1 MSTESDTDNT
11 KMEAFLRNWRQTA
24 FNAGQFQ
31 TAIFVGDKLLAL
43 TSTLPTTPVSQV
55 PQCPSADASRLR
67 SRRRQ

>member
-1 MSTESDTDNT
+1 MSTESDPDNS

-43 TSTLPTTPVSQV
+43 TGTLTITPCSKL
-55 PQCPSADASRLR
+55 PRD
-67 SRRRQ
+67 

>member
-1 MSTESDTDNT
+1 MRGGRSLLFDMSSDGETHNS

-43 TSTLPTTPVSQV
+43 TSRYSLDKVHL
-55 PQCPSADASRLR
+55 DAH
-67 SRRRQ
+67 

>member
-1 MSTESDTDNT
+1 MSSDGETDNS

-43 TSTLPTTPVSQV
+43 TSQFLWKVAAAED
-55 PQCPSADASRLR
+55 CC
-67 SRRRQ
+67 